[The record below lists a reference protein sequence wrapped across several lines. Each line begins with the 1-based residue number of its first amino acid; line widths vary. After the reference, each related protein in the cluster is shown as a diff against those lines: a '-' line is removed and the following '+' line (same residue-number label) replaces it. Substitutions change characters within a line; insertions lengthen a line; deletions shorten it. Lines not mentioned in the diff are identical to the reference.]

1 MSQITDGV
9 RAILSYPWV
18 YNAFQTLMGAAQVRQ
33 YLVEQFIQPESG
45 EKILDIGCGTAE
57 ILAYLPK
64 DISYYGFD
72 ISEQYI
78 AAAKKHYG
86 TRGSFSCGLL
96 DDNALIDLPVF
107 DAVIVIG
114 VLHHLD
120 DDLAIKVFQLAKKA
134 LRSGGRIITIDGCF
148 SPDQNVMARF
158 LISQDR
164 GENVRD
170 AEGYR
175 MLTDQAAF
183 QKVTG
188 TLRHQPW
195 IPYTHWIMEC
205 VV

>member
-1 MSQITDGV
+1 VSQITDGV
-9 RAILSYPWV
+9 RAFLSYPWV
-18 YNAFQTLMGAAQVRQ
+18 YDTFQTLMGAAQVRQ
-33 YLVEQFIQPESG
+33 DLVEQFIQPESG

-57 ILAYLPK
+57 ILAYLPN

-78 AAAKKHYG
+78 ASAKKHYG
-86 TRGSFSCGLL
+86 TRGSFNCGLI
-96 DDNALIDLPVF
+96 DDDALIDLPVF

-175 MLTDQAAF
+175 MLTDQADF

-188 TLRHQPW
+188 TLRHKPW
-195 IPYTHWIMEC
+195 IPYTYWIMEC
-205 VV
+205 IV